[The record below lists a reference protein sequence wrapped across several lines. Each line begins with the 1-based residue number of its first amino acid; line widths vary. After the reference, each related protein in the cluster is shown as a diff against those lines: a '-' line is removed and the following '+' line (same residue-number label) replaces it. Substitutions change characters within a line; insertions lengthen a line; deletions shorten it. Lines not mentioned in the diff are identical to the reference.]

1 MSVAFSRLAAI
12 SIILTVVVA
21 AYGTESRASRAP
33 IVLAPL
39 RGEARM
45 PAYEPLERVIR
56 RDPFA
61 GAPSRPHAK
70 PSPDSTFDAD
80 GSALDFVAFDA
91 PPDPPPIERDLILKA
106 TIVGEEPV
114 AYLAS
119 GSTMRIV
126 RIGDLVGE
134 RKVVAIDARGVRLS
148 DGVRLELESS
158 SAPRISSSP
167 RLRTRAVRRLDA
179 TRKAPAPSS
188 SASLPP
194 AAAPTSLIPATPAP
208 LPTIRFGAYPLGS
221 RPTSDPGAPTAFPYP
236 YPYPPK

>member
-1 MSVAFSRLAAI
+1 MNTAFSHLVALFI
-12 SIILTVVVA
+12 VLTAVVA
-21 AYGTESRASRAP
+21 AYGTGSRASRAP
-33 IVLAPL
+33 IVIAPL
-39 RGEARM
+39 PGEARM
-45 PAYEPLERVIR
+45 PAYEPLERVIK
-56 RDPFA
+56 RDPFV
-61 GAPSRPHAK
+61 GAPSRPHAN
-70 PSPDSTFDAD
+70 PPPDASFDAD

-91 PPDPPPIERDLILKA
+91 PPDPPPIEGNLILKA

-126 RIGDLVGE
+126 RVGDLIGE
-134 RKVVAIDARGVRLS
+134 RQVVAIDARGVRLS
-148 DGVRLELESS
+148 GGMRLELESS
-158 SAPRISSSP
+158 SAPRISPSP
-167 RLRTRAVRRLDA
+167 RLRARALRQPDA

-194 AAAPTSLIPATPAP
+194 AASPTTLIPATPAP

-221 RPTSDPGAPTAFPYP
+221 RPTPDPGAPTAFPYP